1 MSESKSSVSVKNI
14 LIDLL
19 KAVMI
24 GLLAGAAIA
33 LLFLAAGMM
42 IGGGSLAAGLEMA
55 KNVLFFLTAMTLFL
69 VAGMI
74 MLKGKK
80 QERFQGGNG
89 WHRHFRVLGPK
100 LVIGTISAA
109 LMILASIVDYVLLGL
124 GK

>member
-19 KAVMI
+19 KALMI

-55 KNVLFFLTAMTLFL
+55 KNVLFFLPL
-69 VAGMI
+69 
-74 MLKGKK
+74 
-80 QERFQGGNG
+80 
-89 WHRHFRVLGPK
+89 
-100 LVIGTISAA
+100 
-109 LMILASIVDYVLLGL
+109 
-124 GK
+124 